1 MAAKNDKLVQTRL
14 KRSDYNYL
22 VKEADREGISVAAYL
37 RRLVIRDR
45 RQKALIKG
53 QRGWR

>member
-1 MAAKNDKLVQTRL
+1 MPAKNDKLVQTRL

-22 VKEADREGISVAAYL
+22 VKQAAREGISLAAYL

-45 RQKALIKG
+45 QQEAKAAG